1 MKTMILR
8 GFILGAA
15 LAFFSGAFEY
25 EASSPSALFPYRQ
38 AVIDADAP
46 DRALYGAYA
55 PFSPGPVFSSS
66 ACRPYS
72 MPELIAGGIFMA
84 WPMRPLALSAS
95 WISFGMEGY
104 RENTVRASLGWA
116 AMKELS
122 LGVGAGWYSLDVRG
136 GDLDYSE
143 NRFQP
148 EVDFLFRPLEWI
160 ESALCLRDAA
170 SFFNDSRDDPDPGL
184 GWGLALKPARG
195 LSLTYN
201 INRDV
206 RGYTNS
212 FSINAHILPFCSI
225 HCGYGRET
233 LTWSAALVF
242 LYRHVSFSYGIRI
255 HPYLGATHVVG
266 LAYRYGDE
274 AAPAMGYYGRS
285 YPGYAPPDPSE
296 KIDVRDCLQEDLEG
310 IPGISEVMA
319 WRMIR
324 YRETVGPLSEKSLGQ
339 IGIPAP
345 EAAVMKDYIYGLA
358 SDDGKDEAASEKK
371 PAPLKGPLNHA
382 LRKKLFMALVEEARI
397 SPVEAMA
404 LCEKARSGNREA
416 LKKFISEREG
426 LGAEEKGRAAAVC
439 ERYLR

>member
-1 MKTMILR
+1 MKTVILR
-8 GFILGAA
+8 VTILGAA
-15 LAFFSGAFEY
+15 IISLPGAFEY
-25 EASSPSALFPYRQ
+25 EAVSPSALFPCRQ

-46 DRALYGAYA
+46 DQALYGAYA
-55 PFSPGPVFSSS
+55 PFSPGPVFSLS

-72 MPELIAGGIFMA
+72 MPELLAGGISMA
-84 WPMRPLALSAS
+84 CPMRPLALSAS
-95 WISFGMEGY
+95 WITFGMEGY
-104 RENTVRASLGWA
+104 RENRVRAALGWA
-116 AMKELS
+116 AVKGLS
-122 LGVGAGWYSLDVRG
+122 LSAGGGWYNLDVRG
-136 GDLDYSE
+136 GELNYSE

-148 EVDFLFRPLEWI
+148 ELDFLFRPLEWI
-160 ESALCLRDAA
+160 EGGICLRDAA
-170 SFFNDSRDDPDPGL
+170 SLFKDPRHDRDPGL

-195 LSLTYN
+195 LSITYN
-201 INRDV
+201 INRDAW
-206 RGYTNS
+206 GYS
-212 FSINAHILPFCSI
+212 SIFSINAHILPFCSI

-233 LTWSAALVF
+233 LTWSAAVVF
-242 LYRHVSFSYGIRI
+242 LCGHVSFSYGIRM

-266 LAYRYGDE
+266 LACRYGDE
-274 AAPAMGYYGRS
+274 AAPVMGYYGRS

-296 KIDVRDCLQEDLEG
+296 KIDVRDCVQEDLEA

-324 YRETVGPLSEKSLGQ
+324 YRESVGPLSEKALVQ
-339 IGIPAP
+339 IGISAP
-345 EAAVMKDYIYGLA
+345 EAEAMKDYIYGLA
-358 SDDGKDEAASEKK
+358 PDDGKEEAASEKR
-371 PAPLKGPLNHA
+371 PSPVRGPLNHA

-416 LKKFISEREG
+416 LKKFISEREA